1 MTRTTQTCR
10 DAGAFQ
16 GLGRAD
22 APRRPACPLPGSKG
36 RRQASKEAAVL
47 TQGETG
53 DGPDLDGGAKGQPVQ
68 HLFTPCAAKNTE
80 LRKDRVMHIEQ

>member
-1 MTRTTQTCR
+1 M
-10 DAGAFQ
+10 
-16 GLGRAD
+16 
-22 APRRPACPLPGSKG
+22 
-36 RRQASKEAAVL
+36 L

-80 LRKDRVMHIEQ
+80 LRKDRVMHIGQ